1 MLDGKSA
8 MLNAVRGVV
17 ITLLVFA
24 IALFVG
30 DWAWYKLSGSQHS
43 VVTVERFI
51 SAPLKNNKQELDYL
65 GSEDV
70 PCSLSL
76 LPQEGMAPCWYLRR
90 HTKDVRT
97 Y

>member
-1 MLDGKSA
+1 MLDGKTS
-8 MLNAVRGVV
+8 MPNVVRGVV

-30 DWAWYKLSGSQHS
+30 DRAWYKLSGSPHAVVS
-43 VVTVERFI
+43 VQRFI

-70 PCSLSL
+70 PCSVSL
-76 LPQEGMAPCWYLRR
+76 LPQEGMTPCWYLRR
-90 HTKDVRT
+90 HTKDVKT